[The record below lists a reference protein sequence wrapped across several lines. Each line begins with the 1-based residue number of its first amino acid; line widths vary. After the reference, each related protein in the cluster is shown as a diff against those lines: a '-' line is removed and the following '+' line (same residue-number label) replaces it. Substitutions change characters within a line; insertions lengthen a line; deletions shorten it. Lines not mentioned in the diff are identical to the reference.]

1 MATRTVPD
9 EEVAGAPAAPPA
21 VRTCIRRSAKDWEE
35 RFAVLVKEVD
45 EDGGGGGTEDPC
57 VGSQRDMGV
66 GSDTGTAGA
75 RGPDDVLMS

>member
-1 MATRTVPD
+1 MATRTVAEE
-9 EEVAGAPAAPPA
+9 EEVAGAAAAPPA

-45 EDGGGGGTEDPC
+45 GGGTEDPC

-66 GSDTGTAGA
+66 GSDTGTAGVS
-75 RGPDDVLMS
+75 GPDDVLMS